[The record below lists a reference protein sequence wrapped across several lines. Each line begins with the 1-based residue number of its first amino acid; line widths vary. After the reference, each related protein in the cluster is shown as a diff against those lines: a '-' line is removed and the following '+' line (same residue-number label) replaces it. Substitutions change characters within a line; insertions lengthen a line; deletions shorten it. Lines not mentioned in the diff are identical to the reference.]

1 MPLATRQLKVQT
13 APPSEG
19 REIHESDG
27 ATGARHAS
35 FAPSLFGTER

>member
-19 REIHESDG
+19 HAIHENDP
-27 ATGARHAS
+27 ATGAGPAS
-35 FAPSLFGTER
+35 SAPSLFGNEP